1 MTMPCVR
8 SGSIEIT
15 HHPVVVG
22 AEPVEVTFV
31 VAFAA
36 PEAWG
41 LLVPPDGPPVKL
53 DLTVA
58 PPPCDWRATYAFPP
72 DAPAGL
78 WRVQVTDDTASVVR
92 EFRVERE
99 GTKARTRFASFELR
113 PHEAEAGE
121 PLVLRGRVEI
131 ESGGDWAPLAGQIVT
146 IGFHGA
152 DTCGRHLV
160 TQTLTGDD
168 GTFGALATAP
178 EEDGDWRA
186 ELDGGPAF
194 MGSRSPTFLTRSLPA
209 TEIVKY
215 TIRPYPNDRLKHS
228 GVLRTKNG
236 RTRLDDL
243 AVTVSKGGV
252 SVTDHST
259 GNPSG
264 RFTVITPRSNGQ
276 WRASFAAS
284 GGYGSSHATQDYP

>member
-1 MTMPCVR
+1 MPCVT

-15 HHPVVVG
+15 RHPVVVG
-22 AEPVEVTFV
+22 DAPVEVTFV
-31 VAFAA
+31 VAFGV
-36 PEAWG
+36 PEARG

-53 DLTVA
+53 DLAAA

-72 DAPAGL
+72 DAPAGV
-78 WRVQVTDDTASVVR
+78 WRVVVTDGAASVVR
-92 EFRVERE
+92 EFQVERE
-99 GTKARTRFASFELR
+99 GTKARTRFAAFELR
-113 PHEAEAGE
+113 PREAETGE
-121 PLVLRGRVEI
+121 RLVLQGRVEV
-131 ESGGDWAPLAGQIVT
+131 ESGGDWAPLARQIVS

-152 DTCGRHLV
+152 DSCGRHLV
-160 TQTLTGDD
+160 TRSLTGAD

-186 ELDGGPAF
+186 ELDGGAAF
-194 MGSRSPTFLTRSLPA
+194 MGSRSRAVLSRSLPE

-215 TIRPYPNDRLKHS
+215 TIRPYPDDRLKHS
-228 GVLRTKNG
+228 GILRTKNG

-264 RFTVITPRSNGQ
+264 RFTVITPRSRGE
-276 WRASFAAS
+276 WRASFSAS
-284 GGYGSSHATQDYP
+284 GGYGPSSATGKYPP

>member
-1 MTMPCVR
+1 MTMPCVT

-15 HHPVVVG
+15 RHPVVVG
-22 AEPVEVTFV
+22 AAPVEVTFV
-31 VAFAA
+31 VAFAV
-36 PEAWG
+36 PEARG

-53 DLTVA
+53 DLTAA

-72 DAPAGL
+72 DAPAGV
-78 WRVQVTDDTASVVR
+78 WRVQVTDGIATVVR

-99 GTKARTRFASFELR
+99 GAKARTRFASFELR
-113 PHEAEAGE
+113 PREAEAGE
-121 PLVLRGRVEI
+121 WLVLQGRVEI
-131 ESGGDWAPLAGQIVT
+131 ESGGDWAPLAGQIVD

-178 EEDGDWRA
+178 AEDGDWRA

-194 MGSRSPTFLTRSLPA
+194 MGSRSRAFRTSSLPG

-215 TIRPYPNDRLKHS
+215 TIRPYPDDRLKHS
-228 GVLRTKNG
+228 GILRTRNG
-236 RTRLDDL
+236 HTRLDDL

-264 RFTVITPRSNGQ
+264 RFTVITPRSNGR
-276 WRASFAAS
+276 WRASFSAS
-284 GGYGSSHATQDYP
+284 GGYGSSSAIADYP